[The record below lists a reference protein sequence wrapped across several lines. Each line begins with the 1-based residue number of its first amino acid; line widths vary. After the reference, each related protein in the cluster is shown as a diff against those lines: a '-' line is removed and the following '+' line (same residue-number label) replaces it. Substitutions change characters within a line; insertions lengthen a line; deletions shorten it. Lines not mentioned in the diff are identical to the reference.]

1 MKNSLRAGL
10 GGLTALLLGLAFAQ
24 PAHALTFKRCG
35 FSPQVQCAS
44 LEVPVDQSG
53 RVPGSLR
60 LHVERVPARGTSRG
74 PLFVLEG
81 GPGGSVTA
89 SRDAYISVFRRQL
102 ADHDLILA
110 DQRGTGRSGALRC
123 PKLRIPASAPALGQA
138 AVAAAC
144 AAKLGPAAGFYT
156 TRASAGDIDAVRQAL
171 GADKIAL
178 YGSSYGTKLALAYS
192 VLYPAHVERIVL
204 DSVVPLDDDPFDL
217 DSFRAIPRVLDKL
230 CATGCESITTD
241 PVADTAR
248 LMTAIERQGV
258 LRGSVVNSRGRRRPA
273 RIGRVKLSNILY
285 SGDYVREFRAA
296 YSSAVRSALN
306 GDLTPLLRLST
317 WASRGDTPEPPRY
330 FSDMMY
336 TANNCEEG
344 PLPWDP
350 STPAAARLAQARAAA
365 AALPPSAVYPF
376 DREAAL
382 INTDA
387 ELCAGWP
394 LPGDSPVPA
403 GPYAAAPVLVLSG
416 EDDLR
421 TPLEGAERVARSI
434 AVAQLVVVPGTG
446 HGVFPGPSRC
456 PRLAIND
463 FFAGRPLRPCRP
475 GSQPPFADP
484 IAPRSLAQVAPAT
497 GHRGVIG
504 RTLSAVYATVGDL
517 DESLNVAVYSSRGL
531 AQVGGLRGG
540 YAHDNYPRTS
550 LHGYSYVP
558 GVRVSGRL
566 IGVTHQHG
574 TLRITGRTAARGRLV
589 LHRNGS
595 LSGRLKG
602 HHVRVSRAHGSSLLL
617 RYR

>member
-1 MKNSLRAGL
+1 MKKTLTAGP
-10 GGLTALLLGLAFAQ
+10 GGLSVFLIGLALA
-24 PAHALTFKRCG
+24 PSAHALTFKRCA
-35 FSPQVQCAS
+35 FSPRIRCAT

-89 SRDAYISVFRRQL
+89 SRDAYISLFRRQL

-110 DQRGTGRSGALRC
+110 DQRGTGLSGALRC
-123 PKLRIPASAPALGQA
+123 PKLRIPASAPALGQS

-144 AAKLGPAAGFYT
+144 AAKLGAAAGFYT
-156 TRASAGDIDAVRQAL
+156 TAASAGDIDLVRQAL

-192 VLYPAHVERIVL
+192 VLFPAHVERMVL
-204 DSVVPLDDDPFDL
+204 DSVVPLDEDPFGL

-241 PVADTAR
+241 LVADTAR
-248 LMTAIERQGV
+248 LITAIARRGL
-258 LRGSVVNSRGRRRPA
+258 LRGSVVDSRGRRRRA
-273 RIGRVKLSNILY
+273 RIGRVKLGNILY
-285 SGDYVREFRAA
+285 SGDYVPEFRAA
-296 YSSAVRSALN
+296 YPGAVRAALE
-306 GDLTPLLRLST
+306 GDLSPLLRLST
-317 WASRGDTPEPPRY
+317 WAGRGDAPEPPRY
-330 FSDMMY
+330 FSDQMY

-365 AALPPSAVYPF
+365 AALAPSALYPF
-376 DREAAL
+376 DRETAL
-382 INTDA
+382 TNTDS

-394 LPGDSPVPA
+394 LPGVSPVPA

-434 AVAQLVVVPGTG
+434 PGAQLVVTPGAG

-456 PRLAIND
+456 PRRAIND

-484 IAPRSLAQVAPAT
+484 IAPRSLAHVPPAR
-497 GHRGVIG
+497 GHRGVVG
-504 RTLSAVYATVGDL
+504 RTLTAVYATIGDL
-517 DESLNVAVYSSRGL
+517 DESFNVAVYSNRGF
-531 AQVGGLRGG
+531 AQVGGLRAG
-540 YAHDNYPRTS
+540 YAHDDYPRTT
-550 LHGYSYVP
+550 LHGFSYVP

-566 IGVTHQHG
+566 VGVSHQHG
-574 TLRITGRTAARGRLV
+574 RLRIGGRSAARGHLV

-595 LSGRLKG
+595 LSGRLRA
-602 HHVRVSRAHGSSLLL
+602 HHVRVSGAHGSSLPS
-617 RYR
+617 RDR